1 MPLPVDC
8 CSSCCSTAAPVNV
21 IGSTGA
27 DGAVG
32 ADGASAFTTLTTTL
46 VIPAAAGPVVAPATI
61 TVLDASWI
69 AIGQTIF
76 ASDDTDWG
84 TFSVTNVVGNNLT
97 LEYLAAPGDIGGGTI
112 DIGGNVTPSG
122 RPGALAAA
130 LPAAEVYTDL
140 TTILAVDAGDL
151 QPGVGMAQFTHPIV
165 SIIGTAGYGALA
177 MDVLTNFT
185 VGYRFRLVDFY
196 WVTTIVGAG
205 AGASQTFN
213 LEIGATNVT
222 GGVLNVTL
230 ANTAIIG
237 GVVGATA
244 ITAANIGSAADTIS
258 IEMAAG
264 GTVFTSGSGYFVIL
278 IQNMDTADMAC
289 ILSSKINDLITAL
302 T

>member
-8 CSSCCSTAAPVNV
+8 CSSCCSTVAPVNV

-32 ADGASAFTTLTTTL
+32 ADGASSFTTLTTTL

-97 LEYLAAPGDIGGGTI
+97 LTFLDAPGDTGGGTI

-130 LPAAEVYTDL
+130 LPAAEVYADL
-140 TTILAVDAGDL
+140 TAILAVDAGDL
-151 QPGVGMAQFTHPIV
+151 QPGVGMAQFVHPV
-165 SIIGTAGYGALA
+165 PSIIGGAGYGTLA
-177 MDVLTNFT
+177 IDVLTDFT

-205 AGASQTFN
+205 GGTQTFN

-222 GGVLNVTL
+222 GGVLNVTD
-230 ANTAIIG
+230 ANTATIG
-237 GVVGATA
+237 GVVSATA
-244 ITAANIGSAADTIS
+244 ITATNIGTAGDAIS